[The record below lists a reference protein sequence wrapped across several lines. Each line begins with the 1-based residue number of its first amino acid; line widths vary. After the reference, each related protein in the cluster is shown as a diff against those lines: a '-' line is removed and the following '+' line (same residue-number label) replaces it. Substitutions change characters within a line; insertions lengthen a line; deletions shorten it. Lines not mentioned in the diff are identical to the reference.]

1 MQSYTPAE
9 DAKTATARREAVE
22 LCGKN
27 RGPHDLIPIE
37 WAMTATN
44 KRVTRMMCRVCYSH
58 IAIAHLIENYPDVKL

>member
-44 KRVTRMMCRVCYSH
+44 KRVTVSQNVGIFMDY
-58 IAIAHLIENYPDVKL
+58 AG